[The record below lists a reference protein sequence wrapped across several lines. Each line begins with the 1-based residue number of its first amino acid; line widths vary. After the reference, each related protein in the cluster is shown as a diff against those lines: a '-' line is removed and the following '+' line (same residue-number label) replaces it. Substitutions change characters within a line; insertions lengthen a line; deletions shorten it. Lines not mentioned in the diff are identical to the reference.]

1 MITPEKAHSIF
12 EERVKEKH
20 DCICDTIE
28 KHIDD
33 NLLVYLKLYEENKD
47 FTFFEEDLENC
58 IINNKYD
65 CWKEV
70 LQKYSNNYLVKLY
83 VTETHY
89 TYSDKIGLEV
99 TKYSLSWS
107 PNDTPDYIEVREKV
121 TQESPW
127 IRYSIKKKP
136 KKWWRFWE

>member
-1 MITPEKAHSIF
+1 MITPSEAHNIF

-20 DCICDTIE
+20 DSICSTLE
-28 KHIDD
+28 KNIDD
-33 NLLVYLKLYEENKD
+33 KLLVYLKVYEETKEI
-47 FTFFEEDLENC
+47 TFFEEDLEDWR
-58 IINNKYD
+58 ISGEYD

-89 TYSDKIGLEV
+89 TYSDKIYLEV

-107 PNDTPDYIEVREKV
+107 PEDTPEYVEVRKKV

-127 IRYSIKKKP
+127 VRCPIKEKP
-136 KKWWRFWE
+136 KKWWEFWK